1 MVFIKV
7 IKRLF
12 SAFFMCVIRVANNLK
27 TINKFTQNIILVI
40 FTKILSIHIKY
51 IARLIMYLVL
61 SLYFPSLYLYCY
73 FCFPNPFKIVVLYLF
88 VIKNSCKQ
96 GFTIV

>member
-1 MVFIKV
+1 
-7 IKRLF
+7 
-12 SAFFMCVIRVANNLK
+12 MCVIRVANNLE

-51 IARLIMYLVL
+51 IARLIMHLTINILSLMYLVL

-88 VIKNSCKQ
+88 IIKNSCKQ

>member
-1 MVFIKV
+1 
-7 IKRLF
+7 
-12 SAFFMCVIRVANNLK
+12 MCVIRVANNLI
-27 TINKFTQNIILVI
+27 TINKFTQNNILVI

-51 IARLIMYLVL
+51 IARLIMDLTINILSLMYLVL

-88 VIKNSCKQ
+88 IIKNSCKQ